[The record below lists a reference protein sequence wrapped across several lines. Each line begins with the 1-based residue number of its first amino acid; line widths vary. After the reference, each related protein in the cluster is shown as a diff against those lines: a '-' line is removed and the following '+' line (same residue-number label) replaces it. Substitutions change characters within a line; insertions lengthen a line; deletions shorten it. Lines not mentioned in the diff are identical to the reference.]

1 MNLEKRN
8 NVRKHIRKL
17 CVSGVI
23 TTDPYQILGEQRRFY
38 NSLYESQ
45 YNDTND
51 KLSETFLSNL
61 KMLTL
66 SEGQKQSCEGEISL
80 EELESVLNSFQNNK
94 SPGNDGLPIEF
105 YKTCWNLINESFMEC
120 VKESFK
126 YGEMSS
132 SQRKAVINLIEK
144 QGKDRKLIENWRPIS
159 LINVDAK
166 IISKVIAVRVKNVLP
181 NIIHHNQT
189 GYVKDR
195 YIGETVRSIFDIM
208 EFTDTENTPDILIF
222 IDFKKAFDTVEWH
235 YLFDCLKAFNFGP
248 DLINWVKTF
257 YRNIESCVINNG
269 LTSDYFTLARGVRQ
283 GDPLSPYL
291 FLLVIETLA
300 ISIRKNPEIEGI
312 KIGNNETKVLQYAD
326 DTTAVLSNLDSAN
339 ALFQQLDL
347 FKNLCGLEIN
357 SSKTEGM

>member
-1 MNLEKRN
+1 M
-8 NVRKHIRKL
+8 
-17 CVSGVI
+17 
-23 TTDPYQILGEQRRFY
+23 P
-38 NSLYESQ
+38 
-45 YNDTND
+45 
-51 KLSETFLSNL
+51 
-61 KMLTL
+61 TL

-80 EELESVLNSFQNNK
+80 EELESVLNSFRNNK

-105 YKTCWNLINESFMEC
+105 YKTCWNLINESFMAC

-132 SQRKAVINLIEK
+132 SQRKAVINLIAK
-144 QGKDRKLIENWRPIS
+144 QGKDRTLIEIWRPIS

-208 EFTDTENTPDILIF
+208 EFTDTENTPGILIF

-257 YRNIESCVINNG
+257 YRNIESCVINND
-269 LTSDYFTLARGVRQ
+269 LTSDYFTLARGVTQ

-300 ISIRKNPEIEGI
+300 ISIRKNPESR
-312 KIGNNETKVLQYAD
+312 GN
-326 DTTAVLSNLDSAN
+326 
-339 ALFQQLDL
+339 
-347 FKNLCGLEIN
+347 
-357 SSKTEGM
+357 